1 MRALLAAPAGEAV
14 LSWPPGAFLLGTA
27 MIERAGARGDPH
39 LGPPAKRGRRTAAEL
54 SRPAH
59 AEEWAGLAERAGPQ
73 EERPAEG
80 AGSRGRSAEGA
91 GLMGEGGQKV
101 ASSQEL
107 GWVLGPSP
115 VSRCCRGLLWLARRP
130 GQGDTRRNPSPVA
143 AGKSPLAPH

>member
-14 LSWPPGAFLLGTA
+14 LSWSPGAFLLGTA

-59 AEEWAGLAERAGPQ
+59 AEEWAGLAEGAGPQ

-91 GLMGEGGQKV
+91 GLMGRAGRR
-101 ASSQEL
+101 SQ
-107 GWVLGPSP
+107 
-115 VSRCCRGLLWLARRP
+115 ARRSWGGCWDRVQFLAVVAVSSASLAVRGKGTLGETP
-130 GQGDTRRNPSPVA
+130 AQSRRVKA
-143 AGKSPLAPH
+143 H